1 MANGLLTVPELAASD
16 KGGWIVA
23 VASPQSFR
31 GGPFLGQRHAWVQ
44 SIESRKID
52 MLRTNPAVCMEVDEY
67 DPGNWCSVVI
77 WRECTPRAHL
87 LRGRFGGRQRR
98 QERASADALRGAAS
112 HTSSST
118 AGLQR
123 CPRLALRWLE
133 EETARRGG
141 ERRAALL
148 RGRCV
153 SSAGLMGFAPRRAW

>member
-1 MANGLLTVPELAASD
+1 
-16 KGGWIVA
+16 
-23 VASPQSFR
+23 
-31 GGPFLGQRHAWVQ
+31 

-141 ERRAALL
+141 ERRAVLL

-153 SSAGLMGFAPRRAW
+153 FGGPYGIRTETSLVLLSVGVRALIWRNRRLPSILLVTGMVKAA